1 MLFCHGGDRGSA
13 GALTLL
19 ASSDVMPSV
28 ARDPLSDFVQPG
40 AAVWWLVLGGPF
52 RSAPHSATGIAFAA
66 IANALL
72 WLLEIWF
79 AVAIVSALRRMLS
92 TPPA

>member
-1 MLFCHGGDRGSA
+1 MLFCHGSDRASA
-13 GALTLL
+13 GVLTLL

-40 AAVWWLVLGGPF
+40 VAVWWLVLGGPF
-52 RSAPHSATGIAFAA
+52 RCAPHSATGIAVAA

-72 WLLEIWF
+72 WLLVIWF